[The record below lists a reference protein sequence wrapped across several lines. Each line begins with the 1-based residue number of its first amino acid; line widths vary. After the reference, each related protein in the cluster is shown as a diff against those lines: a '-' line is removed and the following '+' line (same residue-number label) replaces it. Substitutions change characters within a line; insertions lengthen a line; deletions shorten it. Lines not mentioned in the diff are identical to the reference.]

1 MNALGACVT
10 QWIIQLQS
18 SSIISV
24 LLEYYNK
31 SIYWIGCKKI
41 KYVRQPLLKYMK
53 LLINMG
59 KQFLKLFN
67 YELAIFAFKDNRRVC
82 QF

>member
-1 MNALGACVT
+1 MNALGAYVT

-41 KYVRQPLLKYMK
+41 RCVRQRLLKYVK

-67 YELAIFAFKDNRRVC
+67 CKLAIFTFKGNRRVC